1 MRSVTAI
8 VVLLFLGLWGFSLA
22 VFSGS
27 TLTESFNQFFPTLKL
42 PDSTATLGDSLGV
55 FDGLLSSVA
64 VLLALLAVV
73 LQGRALQQQNLQ
85 HERALKVSAISTKL
99 QFLNAEVVRLGVQ
112 ADSLEIQIERLQDGE
127 KKTDLFKILR
137 NSRNKQIR
145 LREESE
151 QANDQL
157 TALLERIGS

>member
-1 MRSVTAI
+1 M
-8 VVLLFLGLWGFSLA
+8 

-27 TLTESFNQFFPTLKL
+27 ALTDYFHQFFSALKL

-112 ADSLEIQIERLQDGE
+112 ADSLEIQIERLEEGE
-127 KKTDLFKILR
+127 KKADRFKILR
-137 NSRNKQIR
+137 NTRNKQIR

-151 QANDQL
+151 QVNDQL
-157 TALLERIGS
+157 TALLKKISC